1 MKLYTQ
7 PKISSQA
14 QGVPKKLL
22 QSYRVTERQIHQTE
36 ETRLANVQ
44 IN

>member
-14 QGVPKKLL
+14 QGVSKKPL
-22 QSYRVTERQIHQTE
+22 QNYRVTERQIHQIE
-36 ETRLANVQ
+36 ETRLANAQ
-44 IN
+44 TN